1 MTLTYELEENISI
14 KDIMDEL
21 EVNEYIG
28 LQTKDGVEIIIN
40 LDKIVAIEFHKDKEQ
55 PPYNLNRV
63 LHI

>member
-1 MTLTYELEENISI
+1 MKIIILTTSDMTLTYELEEDISI

-40 LDKIVAIEFHKDKEQ
+40 LDKIVAIEFHKDKE
-55 PPYNLNRV
+55 
-63 LHI
+63 

>member
-1 MTLTYELEENISI
+1 MKIIILTTSDMTLTYELKENISI

-40 LDKIVAIEFHKDKEQ
+40 LDKIVAIEFHKDKE
-55 PPYNLNRV
+55 
-63 LHI
+63 

>member
-40 LDKIVAIEFHKDKEQ
+40 LDKIVAIEFYKDKE
-55 PPYNLNRV
+55 
-63 LHI
+63 

>member
-1 MTLTYELEENISI
+1 MKIIILTTSDMTLTYELEENISI

-40 LDKIVAIEFHKDKEQ
+40 LDKIVAIEFYKDKE
-55 PPYNLNRV
+55 
-63 LHI
+63 

>member
-1 MTLTYELEENISI
+1 MKIIILTTSDMTLTYDLEENISI

-40 LDKIVAIEFHKDKEQ
+40 LDKIVAIEFHKDKE
-55 PPYNLNRV
+55 
-63 LHI
+63 

>member
-1 MTLTYELEENISI
+1 MKIIILTTSDMTLTYELEENISI

-40 LDKIVAIEFHKDKEQ
+40 LDKIVVIEFHKDKE
-55 PPYNLNRV
+55 
-63 LHI
+63 

>member
-1 MTLTYELEENISI
+1 MKIIILTTSDMTITYDLEENISI

-40 LDKIVAIEFHKDKEQ
+40 LDKIVAIEFHKDKE
-55 PPYNLNRV
+55 
-63 LHI
+63 

>member
-1 MTLTYELEENISI
+1 MKIIILTTSDMTLTYELEENISI

-40 LDKIVAIEFHKDKEQ
+40 LDKIVAIEFHKDKE
-55 PPYNLNRV
+55 
-63 LHI
+63 